1 MPKINLTDR
10 FVATAKAKA
19 KTDYFDSKTTGLGL
33 RVSPSGVKA
42 WSVMFDSPKD
52 GKRARLSLGHYP
64 ATSLAD
70 ARVRAIE
77 ARGLVES
84 GIDPRD
90 MSTKPASMTVAD
102 LIESY
107 TAKHV
112 RTLRSKK
119 DRERHLQVDVLP
131 VIGGVKLAE
140 LHRRDVHRVLDVIN
154 ERGSPQSARAAFNV
168 MRAMCRWAVSR
179 GDLDHSPMEGMDSP
193 KPSTPST
200 RVLDDDEINTLW
212 HEWRAVLGKQ
222 VDLIL
227 KLCLVTGQ
235 RSSEVAGMT
244 TGELD
249 LKKHVW
255 TIPGSRTKNKHEHRV
270 PLSDLAVELIREALT
285 DAIDDRVFRLPP
297 HRTNK
302 YVTNYQTKFSVRNW
316 SAHDLRRTVC
326 THMVRLGVSPLIVG
340 HVVNH
345 RGTTKAGMTL
355 AVYVQYSFD
364 KEKREALDMWADRL
378 CGHREWWC
386 GESYPHAC
394 PRAA

>member
-10 FVATAKAKA
+10 FVATANAKA

-70 ARVRAIE
+70 ARGRAIE
-77 ARGLVES
+77 ARSLVES

-90 MSTKPASMTVAD
+90 MTTKPDSMTVAN

-107 TAKHV
+107 IAKHV

-119 DRERHLQVDVLP
+119 DRERHLLVDVLP

-154 ERGSPQSARAAFNV
+154 ERGAPQAARAAFNV

-200 RVLDDDEINTLW
+200 RVLDDDEIKTLW
-212 HEWRAVLGKQ
+212 QEWRPILGEQ
-222 VDLIL
+222 IDLIL

-249 LKKHVW
+249 LKKRVW
-255 TIPGSRTKNKHEHRV
+255 TIPGERTKNKHEHRV

-316 SAHDLRRTVC
+316 SAHDLRRTMC

-364 KEKREALDMWADRL
+364 KEKCEALELWANRTR
-378 CGHREWWC
+378 GHRERWC
-386 GESYPHAC
+386 GESFTHAQG
-394 PRAA
+394 

>member
-1 MPKINLTDR
+1 MASEH
-10 FVATAKAKA
+10 V
-19 KTDYFDSKTTGLGL
+19 
-33 RVSPSGVKA
+33 
-42 WSVMFDSPKD
+42 
-52 GKRARLSLGHYP
+52 SLGHYP

-70 ARVRAIE
+70 ARGRAIE
-77 ARGLVES
+77 ARTLVES

-90 MSTKPASMTVAD
+90 MGTKPASMTVAD

-107 TAKHV
+107 ITKHV

-119 DRERHLQVDVLP
+119 DRERHLRVDVLP

-140 LHRRDVHRVLDVIN
+140 LHRRDVHRVLDVIM

-168 MRAMCRWAVSR
+168 IRAMCRWAVSR

-200 RVLDDDEINTLW
+200 RVLDDDEIRILW
-212 HEWRAVLGKQ
+212 HEWRAILGKQ

-249 LKKHVW
+249 LPKRVW

-270 PLSDLAVELIREALT
+270 PLSDLAVGLI
-285 DAIDDRVFRLPP
+285 
-297 HRTNK
+297 
-302 YVTNYQTKFSVRNW
+302 
-316 SAHDLRRTVC
+316 
-326 THMVRLGVSPLIVG
+326 
-340 HVVNH
+340 
-345 RGTTKAGMTL
+345 
-355 AVYVQYSFD
+355 
-364 KEKREALDMWADRL
+364 
-378 CGHREWWC
+378 
-386 GESYPHAC
+386 
-394 PRAA
+394 

>member
-10 FVATAKAKA
+10 FVATAKASA

-70 ARVRAIE
+70 ARGRAIE
-77 ARGLVES
+77 ARSLVES

-90 MSTKPASMTVAD
+90 GKSAEATNMTVAD

-107 TAKHV
+107 IAKHV
-112 RTLRSKK
+112 RRLRSHK
-119 DRERHLQVDVLP
+119 DRERHLRVDVLP

-154 ERGSPQSARAAFNV
+154 ERGSPQSRATFNV
-168 MRAMCRWAVSR
+168 IRAMCRWAVSR
-179 GDLDHSPMEGMDSP
+179 GDLDHSPMEGMESP

-200 RVLDDDEINTLW
+200 RVLDDDEIRILW
-212 HEWRAVLGKQ
+212 HEWRAILGKQ

-249 LKKHVW
+249 LPKRVW

-270 PLSDLAVELIREALT
+270 PLSDLAVGLIREALT

-316 SAHDLRRTVC
+316 SAHDLRRTMC

-345 RGTTKAGMTL
+345 RGATKALMTL
-355 AVYVQYSFD
+355 AVYVQCSFD

-378 CGHREWWC
+378 AAIVSG
-386 GESYPHAC
+386 GGAKIVPMT
-394 PRAA
+394 PRSAG

>member
-10 FVATAKAKA
+10 FVATANAKA

-70 ARVRAIE
+70 ARGRAIE
-77 ARGLVES
+77 ARSLVEL

-90 MSTKPASMTVAD
+90 MTTKPDSMTVAN

-107 TAKHV
+107 IAKHV

-119 DRERHLQVDVLP
+119 DRERHLLVDVLP

-154 ERGSPQSARAAFNV
+154 ERGAPQAARAAFNV

-200 RVLDDDEINTLW
+200 RVLDDDEIKTLW
-212 HEWRAVLGKQ
+212 QEWRPILGEQ
-222 VDLIL
+222 IDLIL

-249 LKKHVW
+249 LKKRVW
-255 TIPGSRTKNKHEHRV
+255 TIPGERPRTSTSIECRYPILPWSLLGKHSRMQ
-270 PLSDLAVELIREALT
+270 LMIACSG
-285 DAIDDRVFRLPP
+285 FP
-297 HRTNK
+297 HIARIST
-302 YVTNYQTKFSVRNW
+302 
-316 SAHDLRRTVC
+316 
-326 THMVRLGVSPLIVG
+326 SPTIKP
-340 HVVNH
+340 NS
-345 RGTTKAGMTL
+345 R
-355 AVYVQYSFD
+355 
-364 KEKREALDMWADRL
+364 
-378 CGHREWWC
+378 
-386 GESYPHAC
+386 
-394 PRAA
+394 